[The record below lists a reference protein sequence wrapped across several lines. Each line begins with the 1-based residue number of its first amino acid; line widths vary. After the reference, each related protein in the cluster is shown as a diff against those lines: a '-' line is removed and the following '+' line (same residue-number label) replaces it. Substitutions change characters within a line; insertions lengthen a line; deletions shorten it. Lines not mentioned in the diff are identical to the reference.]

1 MSDLDM
7 NLNRIPEE
15 VKTVHFMGICGTGMG
30 SLAGMLKETGFQVTG
45 SDMQVYPPMS
55 TFLEF
60 LGIPV
65 FKGYGA
71 ANLEHGPDLVI
82 VGNVITRQ
90 NEEAIALAE
99 RRIPFVS
106 FPQALNHFFLASK
119 VSIVVAGTHGKTT
132 TSSLLASILDSAGLD
147 PGCMIGGIVQGF
159 GRNYRLGTGKYF
171 VVEGDEYDT
180 AFFDKGPKFL
190 HYKPDMAILTSV
202 EFDHADIYEDFDAV
216 KAAFR
221 SLVRIMPPNGV
232 LVAYEDADAVREV
245 VGDAEC
251 HIVGY
256 GQGGGQ
262 DLSWT
267 LKDCSVEGQKTK
279 FSVLKDGRAYG
290 EFISPLLGVH
300 NALNTVSVI
309 AILDRIGLAR
319 EEIQAGLSA
328 FKGIRRRQE
337 VRGVKNGITI
347 MDDFA
352 HHPTAVR
359 ETLSA
364 LRLAYPDNRLVAVF
378 EPRTNSSRRKVFQQE
393 YALSFDCADCIIV
406 RDAPGLEK
414 IPPEERFSSRT
425 LVEDLTARNKK
436 AYYFP
441 DTGGIVEFLLKRSVP
456 GDVLAIMSNGGFD
469 NIHQELL
476 ERL

>member
-7 NLNRIPEE
+7 SLNRMPEGI
-15 VKTVHFMGICGTGMG
+15 KTVHFMGICGTGMG
-30 SLAGMLKETGFQVTG
+30 SLAGMLKETGLQVTG
-45 SDMQVYPPMS
+45 SDTQVYPPMS
-55 TFLEF
+55 TFLES
-60 LGIPV
+60 LSIPV

-71 ANLEHGPDLVI
+71 VNLEHDPDLVI

-119 VSIVVAGTHGKTT
+119 ISIVVAGTHGKTT

-159 GRNYRLGTGKYF
+159 GRNYRLGRGEYF

-190 HYKPDMAILTSV
+190 HYKPELAILTSV
-202 EFDHADIYEDFDAV
+202 EFDHADIYKDLDAV

-221 SLVRIMPPNGV
+221 SLVHIMPPNGV
-232 LVAYEDADAVREV
+232 LVAYKDADSVREV
-245 VGDAEC
+245 IRDAEC
-251 HIVGY
+251 RIVSY
-256 GQGGGQ
+256 GQEGNQG
-262 DLSWT
+262 LSWT
-267 LKDCSVEGQKTK
+267 LKDCLVEGQKTQ
-279 FSVLKDGRAYG
+279 FSVLKDRILYG
-290 EFISPLLGVH
+290 EFVSPLVGVH
-300 NALNTVSVI
+300 NALNTLSVI
-309 AILDRIGLAR
+309 AVLDGIGLTR
-319 EEIQAGLSA
+319 EDIQAGLSA
-328 FKGIRRRQE
+328 FKGVRRRQE

-347 MDDFA
+347 IDDFA

-359 ETLSA
+359 ETLAA
-364 LRLAYPDNRLVAVF
+364 LRLAYPDNRLIAVF

-393 YALSFDCADCIIV
+393 YALSFDSADCVIV
-406 RDAPGLEK
+406 REAPGLEK
-414 IPPEERFSSRT
+414 ISPEERFSSRT
-425 LVEDLTARNKK
+425 LVGDLIARNKT

-441 DTGGIVEFLLKRSVP
+441 DTSSIVEFLLKHSAS

-469 NIHQELL
+469 NIHQQLL